1 MPAFLISAPTLFSLL
16 VQDSGLECC
25 CTLAQYFFLLTRS
38 LPTYLP
44 SKFSA
49 LKLRVKIDRIIIIS
63 RKQINTR
70 FAPSVQLGRGVLY
83 SRLRVVLNGC
93 NVLPVTVSTAAQFI

>member
-70 FAPSVQLGRGVLY
+70 FAPLVQLGCWNTEVLT
-83 SRLRVVLNGC
+83 SVWTLREKEEER
-93 NVLPVTVSTAAQFI
+93 